1 MTNTPGP
8 SFAKLWS
15 RPDIVVASVAMAMA
29 LTAIP
34 IIAIHPLDRLG
45 AMGFGD
51 LGGWVA
57 VLGGAVAAAIG
68 LRIGRDL
75 LIADVTARQW
85 HTGAVRA
92 FDRLTAA
99 PPDVIGRMH
108 PVALTNRLVGRDG
121 AHPAGIAAVAGETME
136 LPLLPLALAAMAW
149 IAGPLASVPAIL
161 ALAGAVAMP
170 VLSRSADRLWRASV
184 SEDDGRSSLAAEAL
198 GNAHTVKGLGLEAQV
213 LRRGERLGAYAID
226 VSAAWARLSQTA
238 LAIGTV
244 LPVMAVALTLVAAMM
259 VPQWGGLPAGRLIG
273 SALLA
278 GLAVWPVGALVCR
291 WPLLRVWHCERRA
304 LAALGDLPAEAGGEA
319 RPLRPTLAGRITLDG
334 VSVRFG
340 DGGPDVLSDLSLT
353 VEPGEAVAIMGDT
366 ASGKSTVLAA
376 ILGFVHPTAGRVM
389 IDDRDLSTL
398 DPINFRSQVG
408 LIPQQPVL
416 FRGTVRENL
425 TMFRQGE
432 IADRALRLSEEVG
445 LAEILARLPQGYDT
459 PVGGAVVDT
468 LPEGVRQRIAMVR
481 ALADDPPIILLD
493 DPGAALDHLGD
504 AKLRTLFARRKGDR
518 TMVVVSHRPS
528 LLTLCDRRYRLTA
541 GRLHIVDPHPAGP
554 DAVDEA
560 STTIEV
566 DA

>member
-34 IIAIHPLDRLG
+34 IVAIHPLDRLG
-45 AMGFGD
+45 TMGIGD
-51 LGGWVA
+51 LGGWLA
-57 VLGGAVAAAIG
+57 VLGGAVTAAIV
-68 LRIGRDL
+68 LRLGRDL
-75 LIADVTARQW
+75 LIADVTARQQ
-85 HTGAVRA
+85 HAGAVQA
-92 FDRLTAA
+92 FDRLTATSA
-99 PPDVIGRMH
+99 DAIGRMH

-121 AHPAGIAAVAGETME
+121 VHPAGVAAIAGETMD

-149 IAGPLASVPAIL
+149 IAGPLAAVPAL
-161 ALAGAVAMP
+161 VALAGAAAIP
-170 VLSRSADRLWRASV
+170 VLSRSADRLRHAGA
-184 SEDDGRSSLAAEAL
+184 SEDDGRSSLAAEAI

-226 VSAAWARLSQTA
+226 VSVAWARMSQST
-238 LAIGTV
+238 LVIGAM
-244 LPVMAVALTLVAAMM
+244 LPVMAVALTLVVAVM
-259 VPQWGGLPAGRLIG
+259 VPQWSGMPTGRLIG

-278 GLAVWPVGALVCR
+278 ALAVWPVGALLCR
-291 WPLLRVWHCERRA
+291 WPLLRAWHGERRG
-304 LAALGDLPAEAGGEA
+304 LAALGDLPAEAGGEE

-353 VEPGEAVAIMGDT
+353 VEPGEAVAILGDT

-376 ILGFVHPTAGRVM
+376 ILGFVQPTTGRVL

-398 DPINFRSQVG
+398 DPISFRSQVG

-416 FRGTVRENL
+416 FRGTVRDNL

-445 LAEILARLPQGYDT
+445 LAEILARLPQGYET

-481 ALADDPPIILLD
+481 ALADDPSIILLD

-504 AKLRTLFARRKGDR
+504 AKLRTLFARRKGDC
-518 TMVVVSHRPS
+518 TIVVISHRPS
-528 LLTLCDRRYRLTA
+528 LLALCDRRYRLTA
-541 GRLHIVDPHPAGP
+541 GRLHLVDPEPAAP
-554 DAVDEA
+554 DAAAEA
-560 STTIEV
+560 PLAIEA